1 MIIYNKHKILN
12 YDKTIQGTKDAL
24 IDAIAKVAITD
35 GYDYDSEDVTKI
47 YIDEGAGTNS
57 TLGEVR
63 GFKIILI
70 SSEGVREHSIQISKA
85 SSDSALISQI
95 ENGKYNI
102 SSGDFKSVDFSQ
114 NILNE
119 HTSEDIEVLN
129 ENKEAYCLA

>member
-47 YIDEGAGTNS
+47 YINDGNTTDS
-57 TLGEVR
+57 TYGVISR
-63 GFKIILI
+63 IQIILI
-70 SSEGVREHSIQISKA
+70 SKEGVRHQSISIK
-85 SSDSALISQI
+85 SSDSDAGLIKQI
-95 ENGKYNI
+95 EQGNYI
-102 SSGDFKSVDFSQ
+102 VSSNNLKSVDFSQ

-129 ENKEAYCLA
+129 ENEEAYCLA